1 LLHPGLPGVTGGVS
15 QVGGESGERVSPVA
29 IGLIGIAVLILLF
42 LLGMPVGFAMAFVGF
57 SGFCYLIS
65 SQAGLSLLARDVF
78 TNLSSY
84 SLTVIPL
91 FVFMGSIAFASGMSR
106 RLYDAGYTVFGQM
119 RGGLAIATIAAC
131 AGFAAMCGSTNATAA
146 AMGRV
151 SLPEM
156 KRYHYDDSLA
166 TGSVAAAG
174 SLGILIPPST
184 IFIIYGILAEQS
196 IGKLFIAGVLPGLL
210 LAALFVAVVFL
221 LCLRNPNLAPS
232 GSPTSWKEKI
242 AGLTGI
248 TEMLLLFILVVGG
261 LFLGWFSPT
270 QAGAAGA
277 AGALLIGLA
286 RRQLKWQGFT
296 FAIKDAL
303 RLTCMVM
310 VIVTGATIFGHFIAV
325 AKIPLVLAD
334 WVGGLP
340 LPKMAIM
347 GFIVLIY
354 LIGGCFMDALAL
366 ITLTIPII
374 FPLVLTM
381 GFDPIWFGVII
392 VMVTEM
398 GVITPPVGVNVYVIK
413 GIAEDVPL
421 ETIFKGIFPFL
432 GALVVAV
439 AILMAFPQ
447 IATFLPSLTTY

>member
-1 LLHPGLPGVTGGVS
+1 M
-15 QVGGESGERVSPVA
+15 SPVT
-29 IGLIGIAVLILLF
+29 IGLIGIVVLVVIF
-42 LLGMPVGFAMAFVGF
+42 LLGMPVGFAMAFVGLA
-57 SGFCYLIS
+57 GFCYLVS
-65 SQAGLSLLARDVF
+65 PGAGLSILARDVF
-78 TNLSSY
+78 ANFSSY
-84 SLTVIPL
+84 SLTVIPM

-106 RLYDAGYTVFGQM
+106 RLYDTGYTMFGQM
-119 RGGLAIATIAAC
+119 RGGLAMATIVAC

-184 IFIIYGILAEQS
+184 IFIIYGILTGES
-196 IGKLFIAGVLPGLL
+196 IGKLFIAGIFPGLL
-210 LAALFVAVVFL
+210 LATLFIAVVSL
-221 LCLRNPNLAPS
+221 LCLRNPALAPP
-232 GSPTSWKEKI
+232 GAPTSWKEKL
-242 AGLTGI
+242 AGLTGVI
-248 TEMLLLFILVVGG
+248 EMLVLFALVIGG

-277 AGALLIGLA
+277 TGALLIGLV
-286 RRQLKWQGFT
+286 RRQLTWQGFL

-303 RLTCMVM
+303 RITCMVM
-310 VIVTGATIFGHFIAV
+310 VIVTGAIVFGHFMAV

-334 WVGGLP
+334 WVGELLLPTTAVMGL
-340 LPKMAIM
+340 
-347 GFIVLIY
+347 IVLMY

-392 VMVTEM
+392 VLVTEM

-413 GIAEDVPL
+413 GIAEGVPL
-421 ETIFKGIFPFL
+421 ETIFKGILPFV
-432 GALVVAV
+432 GALMVAIG
-439 AILMAFPQ
+439 ILMAFPQ
-447 IATFLPSLTTY
+447 IATFLPSLATF

>member
-1 LLHPGLPGVTGGVS
+1 M
-15 QVGGESGERVSPVA
+15 SPVTTG
-29 IGLIGIAVLILLF
+29 IIGIAVLVLIF
-42 LLGMPVGFAMAFVGF
+42 LLGMPVGFAMAFIGF
-57 SGFCYLIS
+57 AGFCYLVS
-65 SQAGLSLLARDVF
+65 PGAGLSLLARDIF
-78 TNLSSY
+78 SNFSAY
-84 SLTVIPL
+84 SLTVIPM

-106 RLYDAGYTVFGQM
+106 RLYDAGYTMFGQM
-119 RGGLAIATIAAC
+119 RGGLAMATIAAC

-156 KRYHYDDSLA
+156 KRYNYNDSLA
-166 TGSVAAAG
+166 TGCVAAAG

-184 IFIIYGILAEQS
+184 IFIIYGIMTQQS
-196 IGKLFIAGVLPGLL
+196 IGKLFIAGVFPGLL
-210 LAALFVAVVFL
+210 LASLFMAVVVL
-221 LCLRNPNLAPS
+221 LCLRNPSLAPA
-232 GSPTSWKEKI
+232 GAPTSLREKI

-248 TEMLLLFILVVGG
+248 IEMLVLFSLVIGG

-277 AGALLIGLA
+277 FGALLIGLA
-286 RRQLKWQGFT
+286 RRQLNWQGFL

-303 RLTCMVM
+303 RITCMVM
-310 VIVTGATIFGHFIAV
+310 VIVTGAIIFGHFMAV
-325 AKIPLVLAD
+325 AKIPLVLSD

-340 LPKMAIM
+340 LPPAAIM
-347 GFIVLIY
+347 GIIVLMY
-354 LIGGCFMDALAL
+354 LLGGCFMDALAL
-366 ITLTIPII
+366 ITLTVPII
-374 FPLVLTM
+374 YPLVLIL

-392 VMVTEM
+392 VLVTEM

-432 GALVVAV
+432 AALIVAV

-447 IATFLPSLTTY
+447 IATFLPSFARY

>member
-1 LLHPGLPGVTGGVS
+1 
-15 QVGGESGERVSPVA
+15 VSPVT
-29 IGLIGIAVLILLF
+29 IGLIGIVVLVVIF
-42 LLGMPVGFAMAFVGF
+42 LLGMPVGFAMPLVGLA
-57 SGFCYLIS
+57 GFCYLVS
-65 SQAGLSLLARDVF
+65 PGAGLSILARDVF
-78 TNLSSY
+78 ANFSSY
-84 SLTVIPL
+84 SLTVIPM

-106 RLYDAGYTVFGQM
+106 RLYDTGYTMFGQM
-119 RGGLAIATIAAC
+119 RGGLAMATIAAC

-184 IFIIYGILAEQS
+184 IFIIYGILTGES
-196 IGKLFIAGVLPGLL
+196 IGKLFVAGIFPGLL
-210 LAALFVAVVFL
+210 LATLFIAVVSL
-221 LCLRNPNLAPS
+221 LCLRNPNLAPP
-232 GSPTSWKEKI
+232 GAPTSWKEKL
-242 AGLTGI
+242 AGLTGVI
-248 TEMLLLFILVVGG
+248 EMLVLFALVIGG

-277 AGALLIGLA
+277 AGALLIGLV
-286 RRQLKWQGFT
+286 RRQLTWQGFL

-303 RLTCMVM
+303 RITCMVM
-310 VIVTGATIFGHFIAV
+310 VIVTGAIVFGHFMAV
-325 AKIPLVLAD
+325 AKIPLVFAD
-334 WVGGLP
+334 WVGGLL
-340 LPKMAIM
+340 LPTTAIM
-347 GFIVLIY
+347 SLIVLMY

-392 VMVTEM
+392 VLVTEI

-413 GIAEDVPL
+413 GIAEGVPL
-421 ETIFKGIFPFL
+421 ETIFKGILPFL
-432 GALVVAV
+432 GALIIAV
-439 AILMAFPQ
+439 GILMAFPQ
-447 IATFLPSLTTY
+447 IATFLPSLATY